1 MPRSEVYAFF
11 ARALIEIGYEE
22 EAGSQFPEPLH
33 LFVRYP
39 EVHSVVLADD
49 PHLTAEDAV
58 RALALHGVD
67 MRALFKAIEEIE
79 LSGQA

>member
-22 EAGSQFPEPLH
+22 DAGQFPEPLH

-39 EVHSVVLADD
+39 EVHAVVLADD
-49 PHLTAEDAV
+49 PNLTAGDAV

-79 LSGQA
+79 LSGL